1 MKKTLKKRNPSLV
14 LKLLLFLLFT
24 GFTAINSH
32 AQERVSGVVTDVDGI
47 TLPSVTILQKGT
59 TRGTVTDFDGKYS
72 LSLAPGEK
80 VLVFSYLG
88 FKTVEI
94 PVNGEKT
101 INVTLEI
108 ESESLDEVVVVG
120 YGTQKK
126 ESVVAAISQ
135 IDGAELQRVNGG
147 ITNVEQ
153 ALQGNLPGVT
163 AIQGSGIPGQS
174 DIQIF
179 IRGQSSW
186 NGSGQPIILVDGA
199 PRSITDIDFNDI
211 EKISVLKD
219 ASATAV
225 FGVEGGN
232 GVILLTTKRGKRGKA
247 QLSLSVN
254 TTIKSV
260 SKLPKK
266 LGAYDAVLEANRAI
280 EREVSQNGTIWELY
294 RPLEIADKFRNP
306 ASEEEALLFPNVDW
320 EDLILKDFAQDY
332 RINLSVRGGGKT
344 AKYFGS
350 LAYQTVDDIF
360 DGQRFDNNKGYLGE
374 YNFQRFNYRSNIDFD
389 ITKTTEFSV
398 NLYGFLGVRERPSN
412 LNTVTNALYAIPPNA
427 FTPVFPDGAYGQ
439 LFLDNFNNT
448 NSIVSLTSTGF
459 DTFTTFQANTDFI
472 LKQNLDFITKGL
484 SFKGRFTLDNNMDSR
499 QRLLDNGSNGTENVI
514 YRIFNPDTGTE
525 EFITPGGVNDFDFVV
540 TPWELE
546 SPEVRDDRRDRSLL
560 YDFSFDY
567 SNTFAEKH
575 DVSSLLLFRR
585 VERARG
591 PIFPIRRENWVGR
604 VTYAYDSKYLLEI
617 NGAFNGSEKFGG
629 GFKFDLFPSVAAG
642 WTVTNESFMEDVDW
656 LNKLKFRASYGVVG
670 DDNNNINN
678 VNERFGF
685 QSQWRNTGSAFLNS
699 NNFDARSDYT
709 FFSELIVGNPNIQ
722 WETSANTNIAVEFG
736 LFNGLITGE
745 IDYFRENRT
754 NIVIPADERAVPDW
768 FGIDPPAF
776 NAGEVEV
783 RGYEIVLGTNY
794 TFGNGL
800 NLFGNMFFSEAKD
813 LTIFREDPVFR
824 PDYQKRAGF
833 PIGQSRGAIP
843 GEILENWDDV
853 YSSIPLV
860 NNQGFRRPGYYDQL
874 DFNGDGIYNADF
886 DNAPFGFPTR
896 PQRQWNVTLGAKYK
910 GWTVSAQLFGSQNGT
925 RNFVTRTFDQQT
937 DLVFSQD
944 LGYWTTDN
952 PNSTSTAVPYFV
964 SEAATDPRRNQFDAS
979 LTRLRSV
986 ALSYDV
992 PKETCKK
999 VGLQSLN
1006 IFLNGNNLFLW
1017 TDLPDDREFNGNLT
1031 ADSRFRG
1038 DYPTLRSFNMGFNLN
1053 F

>member
-1 MKKTLKKRNPSLV
+1 MKKTFKKRNPSLV
-14 LKLLLFLLFT
+14 LKLLLFLLFS
-24 GFTAINSH
+24 GFTSINSV
-32 AQERVSGVVTDVDGI
+32 AQERITGVVTDVDGI

-72 LSLAPGEK
+72 LALASGEK
-80 VLVFSYLG
+80 ILVFSYLG

-94 PVNGEKT
+94 PVDGKTT
-101 INVTLEI
+101 INITLEI
-108 ESESLDEVVVVG
+108 ESESLEEVIVVG

-126 ESVVAAISQ
+126 ASVVAAISQ
-135 IDGAELQRVNGG
+135 IDGAELQRVAGG

-153 ALQGNLPGVT
+153 AIQGNLPGVT

-179 IRGQSSW
+179 VRGQSSW
-186 NGSGQPIILVDGA
+186 NGSGQPLILVDGV

-247 QLSLSVN
+247 QLSLTVN

-306 ASEEEALLFPNVDW
+306 ASDEEALLFPNVDW
-320 EDLILKDFAQDY
+320 DDLILKDFAQDY

-344 AKYFGS
+344 ARYFGS

-374 YNFQRFNYRSNIDFD
+374 FNYQRFNYRSNIDFD
-389 ITKTTEFSV
+389 ITKTTEFTV
-398 NLYGFLGVRERPSN
+398 NLYGFLGVREAPSN
-412 LNTVTNALYAIPPNA
+412 LNSVTNALYNIAPNA

-439 LFLDNFNNT
+439 LFLDNFANT

-459 DTFTTFQANTDFI
+459 DTFTTFQVNSDFI

-484 SFKGRFTLDNNMDSR
+484 TFQGRFSLDNSMDSR
-499 QRLLDNGSNGTENVI
+499 QQLIDRGDGTTENVI

-525 EFITPGGVNDFDFVV
+525 DFINPSGVNDFDFVI
-540 TPWELE
+540 TPWTLGP
-546 SPEVRDDRRDRSLL
+546 SEVRNGNRDRNLL
-560 YDFSFDY
+560 YDISFNY
-567 SNTFAEKH
+567 NNTFAEKH
-575 DVSSLLLFRR
+575 DVSGLFLFRR
-585 VERARG
+585 QEGAVG
-591 PIFPIRRENWVGR
+591 NIFPITAENWVGR
-604 VTYAYDSKYLLEI
+604 LTYAYDSRYLLEI
-617 NGAFNGSEKFGG
+617 NGAYNGSEKFGP
-629 GFKFDLFPSVAAG
+629 GFRFDLFPSIATG

-670 DDNNNINN
+670 DDSRDRRGRG
-678 VNERFGF
+678 RFGY
-685 QSQWRNTGSAFLNS
+685 QAQWEVGGSAFLNS
-699 NNFDARSDYT
+699 NDFDGRSQYT
-709 FFSELIVGNPNIQ
+709 FFRETIVGNPNIQ
-722 WETSANTNIAVEFG
+722 WETSANTNIAVELG
-736 LFNGLITGE
+736 LFNNLITAE
-745 IDYFRENRT
+745 IDYFIENRT
-754 NIVIPADERAVPDW
+754 NIVIPANQRAVPDW
-768 FGIDPPAF
+768 FGINAPAF
-776 NAGEVEV
+776 NAGETEV

-800 NLFGNMFFSEAKD
+800 NLFGNMFFTQAKD
-813 LTIFREDPVFR
+813 LTIFREDPELR
-824 PDYQKRAGF
+824 PDHQKLAGF

-843 GEILENWDDV
+843 GEILANWDDV

-874 DFNGDGIYNADF
+874 DFDGDGIYNGDF
-886 DNAPFGFPTR
+886 DNAPFGYPTR
-896 PQRQWNVTLGAKYK
+896 PQRSWNATLGARYK
-910 GWTVSAQLFGSQNGT
+910 GWTISAQVYGTQNGT

-937 DLVFSQD
+937 DLVFAQD

-964 SEAATDPRRNQFDAS
+964 AEAATDPRRNQFDAS

-986 ALSYDV
+986 ALSYDL

-999 VGLQSLN
+999 IGFKSLN

-1017 TDLPDDREFNGNLT
+1017 TDLPDDREFNGDLT